1 MRNRNESDCRYSGNE
16 DRPLSRSVGTVDSAT
31 GAGAPAPA
39 PFKMTRTHSNRRTA
53 VANGRVT
60 LRKTGQ
66 RMDQGFEA
74 PFGPLSEG
82 HRRTEGLLSGL
93 LTVADGR
100 RGGALAEPDRE
111 ALTAGLHYFR
121 TVLPRHSADEE
132 QSLFPRL
139 RASDDSQAKA
149 AIRMVER
156 LEADHRVAEDHHD
169 AVDALG
175 CRWLREGTL
184 PAGDARALREHLV
197 ALERLYRRH
206 IAVEDQELFP
216 IARRVLTAAELGA
229 IGHEMA
235 ARRDEA

>member
-1 MRNRNESDCRYSGNE
+1 MRAAGRHEGAAIRRQGGL
-16 DRPLSRSVGTVDSAT
+16 RSRDGTL
-31 GAGAPAPA
+31 
-39 PFKMTRTHSNRRTA
+39 M
-53 VANGRVT
+53 
-60 LRKTGQ
+60 KTGQ
-66 RMDQGFEA
+66 SIDQGVEA
-74 PFGPLSEG
+74 PFGPLREG
-82 HRRTEGLLSGL
+82 HRRIEGLLSRL
-93 LTVADGR
+93 VTVADGR

-111 ALTAGLHYFR
+111 ALTTGLHYFR

-139 RASDDSQAKA
+139 RASGDPQAKT

-175 CRWLREGTL
+175 CRWLRDGTL
-184 PAGDARALREHLV
+184 SAGDARALRDHLV

-206 IAVEDQELFP
+206 IGVEDQELFP

-229 IGHEMA
+229 IRHEMA
-235 ARRDEA
+235 TRRDNASMQ

>member
-1 MRNRNESDCRYSGNE
+1 M
-16 DRPLSRSVGTVDSAT
+16 
-31 GAGAPAPA
+31 
-39 PFKMTRTHSNRRTA
+39 
-53 VANGRVT
+53 
-60 LRKTGQ
+60 KTGQ

-82 HRRTEGLLSGL
+82 HRRIEGLLSRL
-93 LTVADGR
+93 LSVADGR

-149 AIRMVER
+149 AIQMVER

-175 CRWLREGTL
+175 GRWLREGTL
-184 PAGDARALREHLV
+184 SAGDARALREHLV

-229 IGHEMA
+229 IGHEIA
-235 ARRDEA
+235 ARRDEALM

>member
-1 MRNRNESDCRYSGNE
+1 MTFMR
-16 DRPLSRSVGTVDSAT
+16 
-31 GAGAPAPA
+31 
-39 PFKMTRTHSNRRTA
+39 
-53 VANGRVT
+53 
-60 LRKTGQ
+60 TGQ
-66 RMDQGFEA
+66 PMDDALEA
-74 PFGPLSEG
+74 PFGLLSEC
-82 HRRTEGLLSGL
+82 HRRIEGFLSVL

-100 RGGALAEPDRE
+100 RGGALAESDRDI
-111 ALTAGLHYFR
+111 LVAGLRYFR
-121 TVLPRHSADEE
+121 TITPRHSADEE
-132 QSLFPRL
+132 QSLFARL
-139 RASDDSQAKA
+139 RSSENPHAKA

-156 LEADHRVAEDHHD
+156 LEAEHRVAEDHHD

-197 ALERLYRRH
+197 ALERLYLRH

-235 ARRDEA
+235 ARRDDALMS